1 MGGDLS
7 PQAGRGGARG
17 PRIVIAMSGRSEHER
32 TVLEHRFRSD
42 IPQRCNHCDFT
53 RSVRFAKIGGSDLP
67 EIEMRAGDD
76 DSTDFVH
83 NEARGALAG
92 RTKRPDR

>member
-1 MGGDLS
+1 
-7 PQAGRGGARG
+7 
-17 PRIVIAMSGRSEHER
+17 MSGGGRPKR
-32 TVLEHRFRSD
+32 TVFESRFSRD
-42 IPQRCNHCDFT
+42 VHQHCKYSDFT

-83 NEARGALAG
+83 NEAITPAALG
-92 RTKRPDR
+92 RTMRRPDR